1 MIKQVLHEAT
11 APVGPARVALAL
23 AVASE
28 LHGPSAPAPHA
39 YEILALQTRRTP
51 APRATEVP
59 CPQMMGLRVSAA
71 RTHRRKV
78 PLNRLT
84 GVLG

>member
-11 APVGPARVALAL
+11 APVGPARIALAL
-23 AVASE
+23 AVAYE
-28 LHGPSAPAPHA
+28 LHAPAAQASGA
-39 YEILALQTRRTP
+39 YELRALQTR
-51 APRATEVP
+51 APEVAF
-59 CPQMMGLRVSAA
+59 PQLMGLRISAA

-84 GVLG
+84 AVLG

>member
-23 AVASE
+23 AVAYE
-28 LHGPSAPAPHA
+28 LHAPAVHVPPA
-39 YEILALQTRRTP
+39 YELRALQT
-51 APRATEVP
+51 PRAPEVAF
-59 CPQMMGLRVSAA
+59 PQLMGLRVSAA

-84 GVLG
+84 AVLG